1 VVNLTDLGDKN
12 MLNDLITKIQNI
24 ADSINYDVVNITN
37 DSDIKWDT
45 LDLSVLPPVPNW
57 SSMDNLIERVTNLVS
72 DVETSLQSSRL
83 SSEKKEACKTLL
95 ASINNNI
102 SVYVNADAS
111 LYDMQYKKYESAD
124 RVRSILNSLDKYVP
138 TSQKSEVSKLA
149 RLMCSACTNIYSAV
163 LDIRY
168 ILRGIEEAILDK
180 AEANR
185 CNKYVKEI
193 EESGLSLDVL
203 SRHDDSAFMSALGKV
218 AYNKY
223 GNGGALLV
231 TRLLYCLHT
240 REDKK
245 LVVSWG
251 FPNEMKDFIT
261 AARELGVKDF
271 YFYGDSSSA
280 LESLYIFSKE
290 GVTISFEKL
299 KVGSLSDIR
308 TVAHITF

>member
-1 VVNLTDLGDKN
+1 
-12 MLNDLITKIQNI
+12 MLNDLTTKIQNI
-24 ADSINYDVVNITN
+24 ADSINYDVANITN
-37 DSDIKWDT
+37 ASDIKWDT
-45 LDLSVLPPVPNW
+45 LDLSGLPPVPDW
-57 SSMDNLIERVTNLVS
+57 SSMDNLIERVANLVS

-83 SSEKKEACKTLL
+83 NSEKKEACKNRL
-95 ASINNNI
+95 ASIDNNI

-111 LYDMQYKKYESAD
+111 LRYMQSKKYESAD
-124 RVRSILNSLDKYVP
+124 SIRSILNSLDKYVP
-138 TSQKSEVSKLA
+138 SSQKSEVSKLA
-149 RLMCSACTNIYSAV
+149 RPMCSACTSIYSSV
-163 LDIRY
+163 MDIRY
-168 ILRGIEEAILDK
+168 ILRRIEEAILDK

-193 EESGLSLDVL
+193 EESGLSLDVI
-203 SRHDDSAFMSALGKV
+203 SRYDDDTFMSALGKV

-223 GNGGALLV
+223 GNGGSLLV
-231 TRLLYCLHT
+231 ARLFYCWHT

-251 FPNEMKDFIT
+251 FPNEMKDFLI

-290 GVTISFEKL
+290 GATISFEKL
-299 KVGSLSDIR
+299 EVGSFSDTR
-308 TVAHITF
+308 TVAHITL